1 MARVKKQTLKH
12 RIGKRTDTRSEPHK
26 RKVKRT
32 KGRIAASRFKRIR
45 RKILGRKGPQSKGS
59 IGRKKR
65 GPKVFRK
72 RPRTLRRKKRWK
84 GKRGNINKVDLFKSN
99 KSYKQHV
106 FVQVISEPDS
116 QLDQYDQGFYRLG
129 SHQTFSPGHLVQGGQ
144 IFSNWWQE
152 EMKWPF

>member
-32 KGRIAASRFKRIR
+32 KGRIAESRFKRIR

-84 GKRGNINKVDLFKSN
+84 GKRGNSNKVDLISPSHTNSMFLFRSSLNRTLNLTNMTK
-99 KSYKQHV
+99 V
-106 FVQVISEPDS
+106 FID
-116 QLDQYDQGFYRLG
+116 
-129 SHQTFSPGHLVQGGQ
+129 
-144 IFSNWWQE
+144 
-152 EMKWPF
+152 